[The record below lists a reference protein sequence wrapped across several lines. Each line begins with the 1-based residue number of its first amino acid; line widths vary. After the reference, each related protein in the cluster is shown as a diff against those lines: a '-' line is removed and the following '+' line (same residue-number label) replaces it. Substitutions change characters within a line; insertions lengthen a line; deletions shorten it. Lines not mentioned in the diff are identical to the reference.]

1 MAGAGDDGADVSR
14 VPKMRRFDRAEEFEA
29 AERFEAAEEFE
40 AVERF
45 EAAEEFDPA
54 DEFERSGEFE
64 PSDLAEPDLADA
76 TRATLPPWDEPS
88 DRRGVILPPESEPA
102 GLGGTFLPPEPE
114 PARAS
119 AAFRSPEPEPAQP
132 SAAFHRPAPEP
143 SGVPQALAQPGS
155 TVPITEHAATTLP
168 GWPVTWGVIAGFVVG
183 ILITTVGGG
192 PLRGLGVAVIALAG
206 FACGGL
212 TPIAPGEAR
221 VVQLLG
227 RYTGTMREPGLQW
240 VSPVTKRHKISTR
253 IRNHETGLAKV
264 NDAEGNPIEIAAVV
278 VWQVT
283 DTAKAVFG
291 VDNFTSFVAIQAETA
306 VRRVAGSYP
315 YDSHDGKMSLL
326 QNAEE
331 ITAALAAEIAERVR
345 PAGVEIIEAR
355 LTRLAYA
362 PEVATVML
370 RRQQAG
376 AVVAARQRIVDG
388 AVGMVEAALDRLAAD
403 GTVELD
409 EERKATMVSNLLV
422 VLCSEH
428 PTQPVINTGTLYQ

>member
-1 MAGAGDDGADVSR
+1 MAGIGDDGADVSR
-14 VPKMRRFDRAEEFEA
+14 VPKMRKFDPAEEFEA
-29 AERFEAAEEFE
+29 ADEFEATERFE
-40 AVERF
+40 VV
-45 EAAEEFDPA
+45 EEFDPA
-54 DEFERSGEFE
+54 QEFDAADEFE
-64 PSDLAEPDLADA
+64 PSEDFEPSAPAEPDLADA
-76 TRATLPPWDEPS
+76 TRVISSPWDEPT
-88 DRRGVILPPESEPA
+88 DRRGVILPPESEPDRP
-102 GLGGTFLPPEPE
+102 T
-114 PARAS
+114 
-119 AAFRSPEPEPAQP
+119 AAFRSPEPELAQP
-132 SAAFHRPAPEP
+132 RAAFRRPAEP
-143 SGVPQALAQPGS
+143 AGVPQALARPGS
-155 TVPITEHAATTLP
+155 AVPIAEHPATTLP
-168 GWPVTWGVIAGFVVG
+168 GWPVAWGVIAGFVVG
-183 ILITTVGGG
+183 IVITVAVGG
-192 PLRGLGVAVIALAG
+192 PLRSLGVAVIVLSA
-206 FACGGL
+206 FASGGL
-212 TPIAPGEAR
+212 TAIAPGEAR

-227 RYTGTMREPGLQW
+227 RYTGTIREPGLQW

-283 DTAKAVFG
+283 DTAKAAFG

-331 ITAALAAEIAERVR
+331 ITAALAAEIGERVR
-345 PAGVEIIEAR
+345 PAGVQIIEAR

-362 PEVATVML
+362 PEIATVML

-388 AVGMVEAALDRLAAD
+388 AVGMVEAALDRLSAD

>member
-1 MAGAGDDGADVSR
+1 
-14 VPKMRRFDRAEEFEA
+14 
-29 AERFEAAEEFE
+29 
-40 AVERF
+40 
-45 EAAEEFDPA
+45 
-54 DEFERSGEFE
+54 
-64 PSDLAEPDLADA
+64 
-76 TRATLPPWDEPS
+76 
-88 DRRGVILPPESEPA
+88 
-102 GLGGTFLPPEPE
+102 
-114 PARAS
+114 
-119 AAFRSPEPEPAQP
+119 
-132 SAAFHRPAPEP
+132 
-143 SGVPQALAQPGS
+143 
-155 TVPITEHAATTLP
+155 VPITEHAATTLP
-168 GWPVTWGVIAGFVVG
+168 GWPAAWGLLAGLAIGIA
-183 ILITTVGGG
+183 LSAAGGG
-192 PLRGLGVAVIALAG
+192 AVRAIGIVVIVLSG
-206 FACGGL
+206 FAAGGL
-212 TPIAPGEAR
+212 TAIAPGEAR

-227 RYTGTMREPGLQW
+227 RYAGTIRNPGLQW
-240 VSPVTKRHKISTR
+240 VSPATKRHKISTR

-264 NDAEGNPIEIAAVV
+264 NDAEGNPIEISAVV
-278 VWQVT
+278 VWQVI

-291 VDNFTSFVAIQAETA
+291 VDNFISFVAIQAETA

-331 ITAALAAEIAERVR
+331 ITAALAAEISDRVR

-362 PEVATVML
+362 PEIATVML

-388 AVGMVEAALDRLAAD
+388 AVGMVEAALDRLAAN